1 MSASDFITSWGLLA
15 SSELPSQG
23 RRTSLLK
30 LCQCQD
36 RLLLKSIKQNATFL
50 HNTHISD
57 ILNFAGLKPAL
68 PFIRDVQPSLK
79 CLLDRSCMCFAF
91 YLWSI
96 GKLLSWMDWEGGRW
110 AGKTRS
116 GLGVWA
122 EFGEA
127 WCSGDTGV
135 LDGVGGLE
143 GLIPTCG
150 FWS

>member
-1 MSASDFITSWGLLA
+1 MSAIDFITSWGLLA

-23 RRTSLLK
+23 SRTSLLK

-36 RLLLKSIKQNATFL
+36 QLLLKSIKQSATLL
-50 HNTHISD
+50 HNHIF
-57 ILNFAGLKPAL
+57 LTFWTLLAGSQCCP
-68 PFIRDVQPSLK
+68 
-79 CLLDRSCMCFAF
+79 LLETCSHHWNAFWMSCMCFAF

-96 GKLLSWMDWEGGRW
+96 GKLLSWMDWDGGRW